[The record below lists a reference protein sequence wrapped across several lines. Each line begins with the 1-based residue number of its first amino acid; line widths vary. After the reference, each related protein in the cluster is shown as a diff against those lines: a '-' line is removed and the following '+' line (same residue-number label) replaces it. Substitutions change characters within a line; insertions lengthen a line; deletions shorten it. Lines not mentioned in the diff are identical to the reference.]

1 MGKNSM
7 RAAVFHG
14 PNNIAV
20 QEVPFAS
27 KLATLL
33 KVNACAVCGYDA
45 RVFRNGHRKV
55 SPPVILGHEL
65 CGEIQNDIKVHDSV
79 IKAGARVAVCPIIP
93 CLECPYC
100 QSGQYNLCTSLRE
113 IGSTLDGGFAQ
124 YVTIPDQ
131 IARIGGLVSVPDSL
145 SDEEAA
151 LLEPLACCL
160 NSFSRL
166 APVARSS
173 PVVIVGD
180 GPIGLLHVQLFK
192 RLAGARVAVVGKVP
206 SRMEKAKSMGADA
219 VFEYQDSDTGT
230 TARGVLDFTGAAGAS
245 IAVVSTSSPAA
256 LEFAAKVVGKNS
268 KINIF
273 AGMPSGQMFPLDANW
288 LHYNQISITGTFSST
303 PAMLQEAAGIAAE
316 KIVDLSKVITHHYS
330 LTEIE
335 KAMTATEKYYGLRVV
350 VNKF

>member
-1 MGKNSM
+1 MEKNSM

-20 QEVPFAS
+20 QEVPFADNR
-27 KLATLL
+27 TTL

-55 SPPVILGHEL
+55 NPPVILGHEL
-65 CGEIQNDIKVHDSV
+65 CGEIQNDVRMHGSI
-79 IKAGARVAVCPIIP
+79 IKAGERVAVCPLIP

-100 QSGQYNLCTSLRE
+100 QSGEYNLCMNLRE

-131 IARIGGLVSVPDSL
+131 IVRIGGLVPVPDGL

-166 APVARSS
+166 APVAKSS
-173 PVVIVGD
+173 PVVIIGD

-192 RLAGARVAVVGKVP
+192 RLAGARVAMVGKVR
-206 SRMEKAKSMGADA
+206 SRMEKAKAMGADA
-219 VFEYQDSDTGT
+219 AFAHQDSDIDETINEVWDFAGT
-230 TARGVLDFTGAAGAS
+230 AGAS
-245 IAVVSTSSPAA
+245 VAVVSTSNPAA

-268 KINIF
+268 KINVF
-273 AGMPSGQMFPLDANW
+273 AGMPSGQLFPLDINW
-288 LHYNQISITGTFSST
+288 LHYNQVSVTGTFSST
-303 PAMLQEAAGIAAE
+303 PAMLKEAAGIAAE
-316 KIVDLSKVITHHYS
+316 KTVDLSKIVTHQYS
-330 LTEIE
+330 LAEIE
-335 KAMTATEKYYGLRVV
+335 KAMNATEKYYGLRAVI
-350 VNKF
+350 NKF

>member
-1 MGKNSM
+1 M

-20 QEVPFAS
+20 QEVPFADNR
-27 KLATLL
+27 TTL

-55 SPPVILGHEL
+55 NPPVILGHEL
-65 CGEIQNDIKVHDSV
+65 CGEIQNDVRMHGSI
-79 IKAGARVAVCPIIP
+79 IKAGERVAVCPLIP

-100 QSGQYNLCTSLRE
+100 QSGEYNLCMNLRE

-131 IARIGGLVSVPDSL
+131 IVRIGGLVPVPDGL

-166 APVARSS
+166 APVAKSS
-173 PVVIVGD
+173 PVVIIGD

-192 RLAGARVAVVGKVP
+192 RLAGARVAMVGKVR
-206 SRMEKAKSMGADA
+206 SRMEKAKAMGADA
-219 VFEYQDSDTGT
+219 AFAHQDSDIDETINEVWDFAGT
-230 TARGVLDFTGAAGAS
+230 AGAS
-245 IAVVSTSSPAA
+245 VAVVSTSNPAA

-268 KINIF
+268 KINVF
-273 AGMPSGQMFPLDANW
+273 AGMPSGQLFPLDINW
-288 LHYNQISITGTFSST
+288 LHYNQVSVTGTFSST
-303 PAMLQEAAGIAAE
+303 PAMLEEAAGIAAE
-316 KIVDLSKVITHHYS
+316 KTVDLSKIVTHQYS
-330 LTEIE
+330 LAEIE
-335 KAMTATEKYYGLRVV
+335 KAMNATEKYYGLRAVI
-350 VNKF
+350 NKF

>member
-1 MGKNSM
+1 M

-20 QEVPFAS
+20 QEVPFADNR
-27 KLATLL
+27 TTL

-55 SPPVILGHEL
+55 NPPVILGHEL
-65 CGEIQNDIKVHDSV
+65 CGEIQNDVRMHGSI
-79 IKAGARVAVCPIIP
+79 IKAGERVAVCPLIP

-100 QSGQYNLCTSLRE
+100 QSGEYNLCMNLRE

-131 IARIGGLVSVPDSL
+131 IVRIGGLVPVPDGL

-166 APVARSS
+166 APVANSS
-173 PVVIVGD
+173 PVVIIGD

-192 RLAGARVAVVGKVP
+192 RLAGARVAMVGKVR
-206 SRMEKAKSMGADA
+206 SRMEKAKAMGADA
-219 VFEYQDSDTGT
+219 AFAHQDSDIDETINEVWDFAGT
-230 TARGVLDFTGAAGAS
+230 AGAS
-245 IAVVSTSSPAA
+245 VAVVSTSNPAA

-268 KINIF
+268 KINVF
-273 AGMPSGQMFPLDANW
+273 AGMPSGQLFPLDINW
-288 LHYNQISITGTFSST
+288 LHYNQVSVTGTFSST
-303 PAMLQEAAGIAAE
+303 PAMLEEAAGIAAE
-316 KIVDLSKVITHHYS
+316 KTVDLSKIVTHQYS
-330 LTEIE
+330 LAEIE
-335 KAMTATEKYYGLRVV
+335 KAMNATEKYYGLRAVI
-350 VNKF
+350 NKF